1 MTRFR
6 WCKRPI
12 SPLHAVAIFS
22 STRSRDLRGFRVI
35 TASTTTARRMH
46 RRACMQIREQ
56 KRRCLITLQSGLT
69 LELCYGQGTSCGL
82 WMFGDRILW
91 GVVAGVA

>member
-1 MTRFR
+1 MR
-6 WCKRPI
+6 
-12 SPLHAVAIFS
+12 H
-22 STRSRDLRGFRVI
+22 G
-35 TASTTTARRMH
+35 
-46 RRACMQIREQ
+46 MQIREQ

-91 GVVAGVA
+91 GVVAGIA

>member
-1 MTRFR
+1 M
-6 WCKRPI
+6 
-12 SPLHAVAIFS
+12 SLAAVAIS
-22 STRSRDLRGFRVI
+22 STRFYADLRVFRERGTLPSCG
-35 TASTTTARRMH
+35 TANAKRWG
-46 RRACMQIREQ
+46 MQIREQ

>member
-1 MTRFR
+1 MQAQAFTAARRSDFFRSRRRDPPRFR
-6 WCKRPI
+6 GIEGDPSPARP
-12 SPLHAVAIFS
+12 
-22 STRSRDLRGFRVI
+22 
-35 TASTTTARRMH
+35 MH
-46 RRACMQIREQ
+46 TGPRMQIHEH

-91 GVVAGVA
+91 GVVAGIA

>member
-1 MTRFR
+1 
-6 WCKRPI
+6 
-12 SPLHAVAIFS
+12 
-22 STRSRDLRGFRVI
+22 
-35 TASTTTARRMH
+35 
-46 RRACMQIREQ
+46 MQIREH